1 MVTETY
7 ECFRQ
12 RVHSRE
18 TTCAEELERALKSIE
33 ENSHLGAFLTVT
45 ADAARKSAEESDT
58 RFQRGTPRLLE
69 GMILAIK
76 DNISTRG
83 IPTTCG
89 SRMLERFVPVF
100 DATVVERL
108 RHHGAIIIGKTN
120 LDEFA
125 MGSSNET
132 SYFGIV
138 RNPHNPDYVP
148 GGSSGGSAVA
158 VAARMA
164 HAALGSDTGG
174 SIRQPAA
181 FCGIV
186 GFKPSYGRVSRYGL
200 IAFASSLDQIGPMAR
215 SVRDVALLAQAIS
228 GHDPADSTSSDQPPI
243 NPRTTPLAERPYLGI
258 VGEEILSGCSP
269 EVRTCYEEV
278 CRLAQQAG
286 YRLVPIQFDS
296 MDAWVPTYYILATAE
311 ASSNLARYDGVRYG
325 FRADDDGNDMMTA
338 TRTAGFGTE
347 VKRRIMLGT
356 YVLSAGYYDA
366 YYRKAQKARR
376 WIVENYRRIFSTCD
390 AVLLPT
396 TPTPAFRIGEKTS
409 DPLAMYLNDI
419 LTVSANLA
427 GIPALSLPAGRS
439 GNGLPIGV
447 QLQAPFNADE
457 VLLGIAYD
465 IEQCVLARA
474 TA

>member
-7 ECFRQ
+7 ELFRQ
-12 RVHSRE
+12 RVCNRE
-18 TTCAEELERALKSIE
+18 TTCVEELERALKSIE
-33 ENSHLGAFLTVT
+33 EKSHLGAFLTVT
-45 ADAARKSAEESDT
+45 ADAARTSAEESDT

-69 GMILAIK
+69 GMIVAIK

-83 IPTTCG
+83 IRTTCG

-108 RHHGAIIIGKTN
+108 RQHGAIIIGKTN

-132 SYFGIV
+132 SYFGIA

-158 VAARMA
+158 VAARMV

-186 GFKPSYGRVSRYGL
+186 GLKPSYGRVSRYGL
-200 IAFASSLDQIGPMAR
+200 VAFASSLDQIGPLAR
-215 SVRDVALLAQAIS
+215 SVRDVALLAHAIS
-228 GHDPADSTSSDQPPI
+228 GHDPAESTSTEQPPI
-243 NPRTTPLAERPYLGI
+243 DSSLEPLVERPRLGI
-258 VGEEILSGCSP
+258 VGNEILSGCTA
-269 EVRTCYEEV
+269 EVRRCYEEV
-278 CRLAQQAG
+278 CGLAQQAG
-286 YRLVPIQFDS
+286 YRLVPIQFDTI
-296 MDAWVPTYYILATAE
+296 DAWIPTYYILATAE

-325 FRADDDGNDMMTA
+325 FRADVDDTDMMTA

-376 WIVENYRRIFSTCD
+376 WIVENYRRIFSTCE

-427 GIPALSLPAGRS
+427 GIPALSLPAGHS
-439 GNGLPIGV
+439 SDGLPIGV

-457 VLLGIAYD
+457 VLLRIAYD
-465 IEQCVLARA
+465 IEQCLLARA

>member
-215 SVRDVALLAQAIS
+215 SVRD
-228 GHDPADSTSSDQPPI
+228 G
-243 NPRTTPLAERPYLGI
+243 
-258 VGEEILSGCSP
+258 
-269 EVRTCYEEV
+269 
-278 CRLAQQAG
+278 
-286 YRLVPIQFDS
+286 
-296 MDAWVPTYYILATAE
+296 
-311 ASSNLARYDGVRYG
+311 
-325 FRADDDGNDMMTA
+325 
-338 TRTAGFGTE
+338 
-347 VKRRIMLGT
+347 
-356 YVLSAGYYDA
+356 
-366 YYRKAQKARR
+366 
-376 WIVENYRRIFSTCD
+376 
-390 AVLLPT
+390 
-396 TPTPAFRIGEKTS
+396 
-409 DPLAMYLNDI
+409 
-419 LTVSANLA
+419 
-427 GIPALSLPAGRS
+427 LSLG
-439 GNGLPIGV
+439 G
-447 QLQAPFNADE
+447 
-457 VLLGIAYD
+457 
-465 IEQCVLARA
+465 
-474 TA
+474 